1 MAETKR
7 SLIAHYV
14 NSTPS
19 ATADTWELI
28 GEGVESAQMA
38 MNPQTETLQYVHED
52 IATTQ
57 VASYQPTMPIEQI
70 VYPDDDLFDF
80 IDGIRQGGP
89 TIGDDDIT
97 EVVEVRLY
105 EDPDTAGTSYPAT
118 KWACQVQIDQAP
130 GGAGNAKARIAYTL
144 NIQGAPT
151 EGDFNTSSLAFTAD
165 S

>member
-19 ATADTWELI
+19 ATADTWELL

-52 IATTQ
+52 LATTL
-57 VASYQPTMPIEQI
+57 VTSYQPNMPIEQI
-70 VYPDDDLFDF
+70 VYPGDDLFDF
-80 IDGIRQGGP
+80 IDALRQGGP
-89 TIGDDDIT
+89 SIGGNDIT
-97 EVVEVRLY
+97 ELVEVRLY
-105 EDPDTAGTSYPAT
+105 ETPATDGVTYPAT
-118 KWACQVQIDQAP
+118 KWAVQVQIDNAP
-130 GGAGNAKARIAYTL
+130 GGDGTAKARIGYTF
-144 NIQGAPT
+144 NVQGAPT
-151 EGDFNTSSLAFTAD
+151 EGDFNTSTLAFTPD

>member
-7 SLIAHYV
+7 SLIAHYI
-14 NSTPS
+14 NSTLS
-19 ATADTWELI
+19 ATADAWELV

-57 VASYQPTMPIEQI
+57 VTSYQPNMPIEQI
-70 VYPDDDLFDF
+70 VYPGDDLFDY
-80 IDGIRQGGP
+80 IDSVRQAGP
-89 TIGDDDIT
+89 AIGSTDLT
-97 EVVEVRLY
+97 EIVEVRLY
-105 EDPDTAGTSYPAT
+105 ETPDTAGTSYPAT
-118 KWACQVQIDQAP
+118 KWAAQIQIDNAP
-130 GGAGNAKARIAYTL
+130 GGDGTAKARIGYTI

-151 EGDFNTSSLAFTAD
+151 EGDFNTSTLAFTPD